1 VFAINITDGKLE
13 ERLNHREATH
23 EMYATTPPLI
33 AEFLADLQLRKQITP
48 RTREAYRYDLQVF
61 FQYLVDQRIGDP
73 PPSTWTAVDLTI
85 LQAVD
90 YPLLR
95 SYLLQYASPI
105 STRHQQRKA
114 AVLRSFFRYLT
125 DVRELLPRNPALRLT
140 VGQDRQQR
148 RDDLARVMALD
159 DNSVAL
165 FLRNVRTGC
174 FLPSERA
181 RLYHARVWERDWAI
195 VLLFLT
201 SGLRLTELAGIAIGD
216 LDLQRGQLRVLR
228 KGGFTDWVPLHPDA
242 AAAIQAYLGS
252 AHRPVPAAGPVK
264 EAPLF
269 VSSTTGARLTGRQIE
284 NLVKKYAVTADK
296 RLEYVSPHKL
306 RHTFA
311 QRIYDATG
319 DLYLT
324 AVALAHQSVES
335 ARIYA
340 KVTEEQRQTAVGRL
354 ALDRWVRGQESG
366 RLPGEADPAE

>member
-1 VFAINITDGKLE
+1 MIP
-13 ERLNHREATH
+13 
-23 EMYATTPPLI
+23 TTPPLV

-48 RTREAYRYDLQVF
+48 RTREAYHYDLHVF
-61 FQYLVDQRIGDP
+61 FQYLVDQRVGSP
-73 PPSTWTAVDLTI
+73 PPLSWTAVDLQT

-95 SYLLQYASPI
+95 SFLLQYASPI

-125 DVRELLPRNPALRLT
+125 DLRELLPRNPALRLT

-148 RDDLARVMALD
+148 RDDLTRVMALD
-159 DNSVAL
+159 DDGLAL
-165 FLRNVRTGC
+165 FLRNVRTGL
-174 FLPSERA
+174 FLPTERA
-181 RLYHARVWERDWAI
+181 RQYHAKVCERDWAI

-201 SGLRLTELAGIAIGD
+201 SGLRLAELAGISVGD
-216 LDLQRGQLRVLR
+216 LDRKRGQLRVLR

-242 AAAIQAYLGS
+242 LAAIEAYLTS
-252 AHRPVPAAGPVK
+252 AHRPVPAAGPVR

-269 VSSTTGARLTGRQIE
+269 VSTPTGGRLTGRQIE

-296 RLEYVSPHKL
+296 RLEFVSPHKL

-311 QRIYDATG
+311 QRIYDSTG

-340 KVTEEQRQTAVGRL
+340 KVSEEQRQTAVGRL
-354 ALDRWVRGQESG
+354 ALDRWVKGRPEG
-366 RLPGEADPAE
+366 RLPGEAADEPETPEALDLGEDPGSQSD

>member
-1 VFAINITDGKLE
+1 MD
-13 ERLNHREATH
+13 
-23 EMYATTPPLI
+23 YPTPPLV

-48 RTREAYRYDLQVF
+48 RTRAAYQYDLQVF
-61 FQYLVDQRIGDP
+61 FQFLVDHQVGSP
-73 PPSTWTAVDLTI
+73 PPPRWELVDLEV
-85 LQAVD
+85 LKAVD
-90 YPLLR
+90 YPRLR
-95 SYLLQYASPI
+95 AFLLQFTSPI

-114 AVLRSFFRYLT
+114 AVLRSFFRYLI

-159 DNSVAL
+159 DDGLAL
-165 FLRNVRTGC
+165 FLRNVKTGL
-174 FLPSERA
+174 FLPTERA
-181 RLYHARVWERDWAI
+181 RQYHAKVQERDWAI

-201 SGLRLTELAGIAIGD
+201 SGLRLAELAGVSVGD
-216 LDLQRGQLRVLR
+216 LDLKRRQLRVQR

-242 AAAIQAYLGS
+242 AAAMQAYLGS
-252 AHRPVPAAGPVK
+252 AHRPIPASGPLK

-269 VSSTTGARLTGRQIE
+269 VSSTGGGRLTGRQIE

-311 QRIYDATG
+311 QRIYDSTG

-340 KVTEEQRQTAVGRL
+340 KVSEEQRQTAVGRL
-354 ALDRWVRGQESG
+354 ALDRWVRGRPDG
-366 RLPGEADPAE
+366 RLPGEEPEGE